1 MFYSVN
7 KGGNIV
13 RTRKERLTQQ
23 QKQAGERAKRIPAR
37 LSDQTIYHLFEKR
50 ALEAG
55 LLQKATPHDMRRT
68 FVSDLLSEGVDL
80 ATVSKMAG
88 HEDANTTRRYDRR
101 PAKVMQ
107 EAAERLNV
115 PYPTD

>member
-1 MFYSVN
+1 MPSIRAVTSSGLAK
-7 KGGNIV
+7 KGLIPSKN
-13 RTRKERLTQQ
+13 RPENAL
-23 QKQAGERAKRIPAR
+23 KRIPAR
-37 LSDQTIYHLFEKR
+37 LSDQTVYHLFEKR

-80 ATVSKMAG
+80 ATVSRMAG
-88 HEDANTTRRYDRR
+88 HEDTNTTRRYDRR

-107 EAAERLNV
+107 DAAEKLNV
-115 PYPTD
+115 PYPMD